1 MTKAGPLTVFE
12 RSSDGGHIATGA
24 MEEQKFS
31 LPKTVV
37 CVRVFSC
44 FQIGSDSAA
53 ESRLDQLHT
62 PHSLAWLK

>member
-37 CVRVFSC
+37 VRVFSC

-53 ESRLDQLHT
+53 ESRLDRLHT
-62 PHSLAWLK
+62 